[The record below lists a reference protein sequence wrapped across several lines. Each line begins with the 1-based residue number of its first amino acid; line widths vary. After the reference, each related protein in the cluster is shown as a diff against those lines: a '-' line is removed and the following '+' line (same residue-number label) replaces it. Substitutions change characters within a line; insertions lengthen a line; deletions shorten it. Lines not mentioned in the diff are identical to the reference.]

1 MVNRLLQET
10 SSHGNRLL
18 LIPVERLN
26 TLKEELDRFQKEEE
40 LNGFQRWIVEELYH
54 YDIPETGFE
63 VKSIILV
70 ALAHPPYA
78 EVELTWKGSIH
89 KVISLIMPDFDE
101 TRDRINSLLKE
112 EGYHCCPADNL
123 PLKRLAVQSGLSE
136 YGRNN
141 ITYIEGMGS
150 NFSYDALFTDLP
162 CEEKHWRPLTINE
175 SCMNCRRCIR
185 SCPTGA
191 IRPER
196 FLIDNQRC
204 LSAMNEM
211 PGEFPEW
218 LPISVHHTM
227 YDCLRCQEVC
237 PMNKE
242 AMSIVPPTISFSEEE
257 TEQLLEGA
265 PYESLSAFM
274 KSKTKLLGLDP
285 WMSAIPRNLRI
296 LLEQTA
302 DRTNAICGV

>member
-1 MVNRLLQET
+1 MVHRLLQEVKT
-10 SSHGNRLL
+10 SGNDLV

-26 TLKEELDRFQKEEE
+26 TLKKELEHFQKEEE
-40 LNGFQRWIVEELYH
+40 LNGFQRWIVEELYS
-54 YDIPETGFE
+54 YE
-63 VKSIILV
+63 VPTADFTIRSILLV

-78 EVELTWKGSIH
+78 EVELTWKGSVH
-89 KVISLIMPDFDE
+89 KALSMVFPGIDE
-101 TRDRINSLLKE
+101 ARDRITKHLEK
-112 EGYHCCPADNL
+112 EGYHCSPAGSL
-123 PLKRLAVQSGLSE
+123 PLKRMAVQSGLSA

-150 NFSYDALFTDLP
+150 NFLYDAFFTDLP
-162 CEEKHWRPLTINE
+162 CEEEHWRPVTIAA
-175 SCMNCRRCIR
+175 SCKNCMLCIR

-218 LPISVHHTM
+218 LPLSVHHTM

-237 PMNKE
+237 PMNKG
-242 AMSIVPPTISFSEEE
+242 AKSMVPSIISFSEEE
-257 TEQLLEGA
+257 TQQLLEGV
-265 PYESLSAFM
+265 PYDAFSSSM
-274 KSKTKLLGLDP
+274 KSKTKLLGLDRWLP
-285 WMSAIPRNLRI
+285 AIPRNLRI
-296 LLEQTA
+296 LLE
-302 DRTNAICGV
+302 R